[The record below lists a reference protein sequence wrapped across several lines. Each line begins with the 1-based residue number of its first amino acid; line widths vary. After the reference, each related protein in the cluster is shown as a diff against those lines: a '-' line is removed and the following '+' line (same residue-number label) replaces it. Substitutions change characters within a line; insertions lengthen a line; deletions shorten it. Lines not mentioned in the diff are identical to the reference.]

1 MSKVTTSEY
10 TEDGKYVR
18 KVKSFVLRE
27 GRTTKGQQHALDH
40 YWSDFG
46 LDFSKKIINF
56 HEVFGNDAPVT
67 LEIGFGMGR
76 SLVEM
81 AVAMPERNFVGIEV
95 HQAGVGACILAA
107 HEHGLKNLK
116 VIHHDAVEVLDHM
129 ISNESLSCIQLFFPD
144 PWHKKR
150 HHKRRIVQVPFV
162 EQLTEK
168 LTIDGTFHLATDW
181 ENYAEHMIEVL
192 EQVSCL
198 VNTARD
204 GNFIPRPEFRPKTK
218 FEERGHRLGHGV
230 WDIIFKR
237 EK

>member
-27 GRTTKGQQHALDH
+27 GRTTKGQQYALDH

-46 LDFSKKIINF
+46 LDFSKNILNF
-56 HEVFGNDAPVT
+56 KEVFGNDAPVT

-95 HQAGVGACILAA
+95 HQPGVGACILAA

-129 ISNESLSCIQLFFPD
+129 ISSESLSCIQLFFPD

-192 EQVSCL
+192 EQVNTL
-198 VNTARD
+198 VNTSED
-204 GNFIPRPEFRPKTK
+204 GDFVPRPEFRPKTK
-218 FEERGHRLGHGV
+218 FEERGHKLGHGV